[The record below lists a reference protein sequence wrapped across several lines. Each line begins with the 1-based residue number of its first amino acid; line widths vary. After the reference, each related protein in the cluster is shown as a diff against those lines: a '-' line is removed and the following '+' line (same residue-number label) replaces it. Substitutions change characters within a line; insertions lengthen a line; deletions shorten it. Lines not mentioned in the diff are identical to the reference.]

1 MQSSREPTKCL
12 YEKKK
17 WGLEML
23 WARRRNLRAN
33 GSSLGHCAA
42 ESALGLNE
50 LEDGNG
56 ELAQIFM
63 VPVYE

>member
-1 MQSSREPTKCL
+1 
-12 YEKKK
+12 
-17 WGLEML
+17 ML